1 MRSRHPITI
10 LSVLTL
16 LLLTFSGGDIRAQQP
31 SAEPGSPPVIAT
43 EASEAQAERQ
53 VPDFDE
59 YSDALF
65 FAENAFAFGD
75 FPRTIGALEDWL
87 LPAPRQ
93 GISDETAIEGYTW
106 MGVSAYFL
114 DDERFAERA
123 FVAGLRLSGRMQ
135 LDPLVFPPE
144 VLQFFA
150 EVRERWAE
158 RLDLDDRDD
167 DNVVFIES
175 RVEQHSLLVSM
186 LPFGYGMF
194 VNGQNEWGITYAILE
209 SSLLAVSAGLFWANF
224 AERSA
229 SDDPENP
236 LGYPDPERAELR
248 RRIHIGTGAAF
259 LGLVA
264 INIVHGALIHQ
275 RDGIVQYRTL
285 PEAPDD
291 FEERIES
298 RERAHRWNLRVQP
311 ILELT
316 RRPHGGL

>member
-1 MRSRHPITI
+1 MRSSSPITLLTI
-10 LSVLTL
+10 LAML
-16 LLLTFSGGDIRAQQP
+16 LLHVAGSDAMAQQ
-31 SAEPGSPPVIAT
+31 SAAETAGPPTIA
-43 EASEAQAERQ
+43 ADAVQAEGERQ
-53 VPDFDE
+53 VPDFDD
-59 YSDALF
+59 YNDALF

-75 FPRTIGALEDWL
+75 FPRTIAALEDWL

-93 GISDETAIEGYTW
+93 GITDEAAIEGYTW
-106 MGVSAYFL
+106 LGVSAYFL
-114 DDERFAERA
+114 EDERFAERA

-150 EVRERWAE
+150 QVRERWAD

-175 RVEQHSLLVSM
+175 RVEEHSLLVSM

-264 INIVHGALIHQ
+264 VNIVHGALIHQ

-285 PEAPDD
+285 PDAPED

-298 RERAHRWNLRVQP
+298 RERAQRWNLRVQP

-316 RRPHGGL
+316 RRPSGGL